1 MKKII
6 NFILSLLICSMVIS
20 CGSNEIMELK
30 EATVAEG
37 ICKLFVEKKYEA
49 AFTRMNESYRAGTTL
64 EKFQSEIETYFSD
77 RRAAILS
84 LFLSRQYISAVCMA
98 IA

>member
-1 MKKII
+1 M
-6 NFILSLLICSMVIS
+6 NGNAAIS
-20 CGSNEIMELK
+20 CGNEVPLELK

-64 EKFQSEIETYFSD
+64 EKFQSEIETYFADATEIKKNKMELNDKNNSFYS
-77 RRAAILS
+77 ILCS
-84 LFLSRQYISAVCMA
+84 LKT
-98 IA
+98 